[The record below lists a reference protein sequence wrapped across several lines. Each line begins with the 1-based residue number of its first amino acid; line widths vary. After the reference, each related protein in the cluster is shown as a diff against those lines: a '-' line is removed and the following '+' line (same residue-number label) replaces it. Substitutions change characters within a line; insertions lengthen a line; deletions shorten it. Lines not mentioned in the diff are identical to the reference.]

1 MSEININDI
10 NQSLKLDSDEKKD
23 DLNEISYYRPKM
35 WKRCFAM
42 IFDGIILAFTILSLF
57 LGFRSLFQLNHN
69 YQKNMEE
76 FNSFKLESSLYLKDD
91 GGQVRDIVT
100 IYNSDTTTATASI
113 EKTIRNSIDN
123 FFNFYEEKR
132 GSEEVLKLREEFK
145 NLELSDSLVYQY
157 EGISYKLFV
166 LSDGEV
172 LKNPEIT
179 IPSKTYISFYCDY
192 IDNYAL
198 GYFNSRFDNV
208 ILLNKYFTYILVLE
222 VGLSLF
228 TGTILIYYVIPL
240 CFNRNKATLGRFLF
254 KIGLV
259 NKNVLSVKFGQFTL
273 RFLIIFFLEIAL
285 SIVTF
290 GVPLIFSFSMI
301 LITKKKQSFHD
312 YLLGI
317 EDIDVE
323 NSKIY
328 KSIDEI
334 FVQPSNDDIHNFK
347 LK

>member
-1 MSEININDI
+1 MSEIDVNDI
-10 NQSLKLDSDEKKD
+10 NQSLKLDSEEKKD
-23 DLNEISYYRPKM
+23 DPNEISYYRPKM

-42 IFDGIILAFTILSLF
+42 IFDGIILAFITLSLF
-57 LGFRSLFQLNHN
+57 LCFRNLFQLNSN

-76 FNSFKLESSLYLKDD
+76 FNSFKLESSLYLKDND
-91 GGQVRDIVT
+91 GQVRDIVT

-113 EKTIRNSIDN
+113 EKTIKNSIDN
-123 FFNFYEEKR
+123 FFIFYEEKI
-132 GSEEVLKLREEFK
+132 GSEEALKLRAEFR
-145 NLELSDSLVYQY
+145 NLELSDSLIYQY
-157 EGISYKLFV
+157 EDVSYKLFV
-166 LSDGEV
+166 LDDGKV
-172 LKNPEIT
+172 IKNKEIT
-179 IPSKTYISFYCDY
+179 IPSKSYISFYSDY

-198 GYFNSRFDNV
+198 GYFNSKFENV
-208 ILLNKYFTYILVLE
+208 ISFNKYFTYVFVLE
-222 VGLSLF
+222 VGLSLMA
-228 TGTILIYYVIPL
+228 GSILIYYIIPL

-259 NKNVLSVKFGQFTL
+259 NKNVLSVRFGQFTL

-290 GVPLIFSFSMI
+290 GVPLIFSFSMV

-334 FVQPSNDDIHNFK
+334 FIPSSNDDIHNFK